1 MEDTK
6 KKLLVYAHYY
16 HPDVASTGQILKELC
31 EGMLDE
37 FDITVICTVP
47 SYTGTVEE
55 LYKKEKYYHENING
69 VEVLRVAVPEFS
81 KENKKSRIQNLL
93 AYSFRAVLATLK
105 LPKQDYIFAISQPPI
120 LGGVLGVIGK
130 GLKGGK
136 LIYNIQDFNPEQTMA
151 VGYSKNKAILN
162 TAMMVDKFSCK
173 MADKVIVV
181 GRDMQET
188 LRNRFKN
195 KNVPRNVFINNW
207 IDEKEIYPLPE
218 DHEKVLAFKK
228 KYELENKTVIMYSGN
243 IGLYYDLENLIKVI
257 ERFKYRDDIVFAFI
271 GDGIK
276 KKDIETYASEH
287 NMDNVK
293 FIPYQDKSELIYS
306 LNAGDVHWVVNAK
319 GIKGISVPSK
329 LYGVMAAGKTVF
341 GVLEEKSEARLI
353 IEDCNCGVCI
363 EPGNY
368 ALIYQELKDV
378 IENIDKYKKL
388 GIKGKEYVDK
398 YIKKDVA
405 IEKYSREILCGDKS
419 EKDIVSGGTINIQE
433 NSNV

>member
-47 SYTGTVEE
+47 SYDGRVEE
-55 LYKKEKYYHENING
+55 YYKKEKYYHENING
-69 VEVLRVAVPEFS
+69 VKVVRVAVPEFS
-81 KENKKSRIQNLL
+81 KENKKSRIKNLV
-93 AYSFRAVLATLK
+93 AYSLRAVLATLK
-105 LPKQDYIFAISQPPI
+105 LPKQDYIFTISQPPI

-130 GLKGGK
+130 WLKGGK

-162 TAMMVDKFSCK
+162 IAMMVDKFSCRQ
-173 MADKVIVV
+173 ADKVIVV

-188 LRNRFKN
+188 LRNRFNN
-195 KNVPRNVFINNW
+195 KNVPCNVFINNW

-228 KYELENKTVIMYSGN
+228 RYDLENKIVIMYSGN

-257 ERFKYRDDIVFAFI
+257 EKFKDRDDVVFAFI
-271 GDGIK
+271 GDGSK
-276 KKDIETYASEH
+276 KKDIETYSSEH

-293 FIPYQDKSELIYS
+293 FIPYQDKADLIYS
-306 LNAGDVHWVVNAK
+306 LNAGDAHWVVNAK
-319 GIKGISVPSK
+319 GIKGVSVPSK
-329 LYGVMAAGKTVF
+329 LYGVMAVGKPVLS
-341 GVLEEKSEARLI
+341 VLEKNAEARLI
-353 IEDCNCGVCI
+353 IEDTQCGYVAEPEDYKGI
-363 EPGNY
+363 EKMINSCLVERHKLSSMGDLGREYIVHN
-368 ALIYQELKDV
+368 LT
-378 IENIDKYKKL
+378 KK
-388 GIKGKEYVDK
+388 IS
-398 YIKKDVA
+398 
-405 IEKYSREILCGDKS
+405 IEKYIHEIQ
-419 EKDIVSGGTINIQE
+419 N
-433 NSNV
+433 NN